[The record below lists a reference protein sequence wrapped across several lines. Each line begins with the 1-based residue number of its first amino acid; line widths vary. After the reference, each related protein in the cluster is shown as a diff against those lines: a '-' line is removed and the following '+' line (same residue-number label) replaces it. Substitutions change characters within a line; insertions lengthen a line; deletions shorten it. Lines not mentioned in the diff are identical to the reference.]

1 MIRPDNA
8 ELYRRKKGNHAL
20 GLKPAF
26 AVFLMM
32 ACLWGPCTVFSEV
45 FLPGSSQ
52 LSPLMQS
59 KAPIASIAVKNT
71 YPHDPDA
78 FTQGLLF
85 HQGFFYESTG
95 LLGKSTLA
103 RKDMK
108 TGKVLQEVQLPR
120 DFFGEG
126 IVLLKDKIYQLT
138 WQNET
143 VLIYDARSLREI
155 KKMKYSGEGWGLTS
169 DGKYLLMSNGS
180 STVTFRDP
188 ESFKIVREIQVRD
201 GDTPVGYLN
210 ELEFIRGE
218 IWANIYMEDVIV
230 RISPKNGRVT
240 GWIDLSELRSYLARN
255 ARVDVI
261 NGIAYDEKA
270 NRIFLTGKFWPKIFE
285 IQIKDKK

>member
-1 MIRPDNA
+1 MIHPDNA
-8 ELYRRKKGNHAL
+8 RKYRRKKGNHAL
-20 GLKPAF
+20 GLKPAV
-26 AVFLMM
+26 AVFLMV
-32 ACLWGPCTVFSEV
+32 AFLWGPCTVFSEV
-45 FLPGSSQ
+45 FLPGRSQ

-59 KAPIASIAVKNT
+59 KAPVASIAVKNT

-108 TGKVLQEVQLPR
+108 SGKVLQEAQLPR

-143 VLIYDARSLREI
+143 LLIYDAQSLREI
-155 KKMKYSGEGWGLTS
+155 KRMKYSGEGWGLTS

-230 RISPKNGRVT
+230 RLSPKNGRVT

-261 NGIAYDEKA
+261 NGIAYDEKT
-270 NRIFLTGKFWPKIFE
+270 NRIFLTGKYWPKIFE

>member
-1 MIRPDNA
+1 MILSYSA
-8 ELYRRKKGNHAL
+8 KGYRREKGNDAL

-26 AVFLMM
+26 AVFLMV
-32 ACLWGPCTVFSEV
+32 AFLWGPCTVFSEV
-45 FLPGSSQ
+45 FLTGRSQ
-52 LSPLMQS
+52 LSPFMQS
-59 KAPIASIAVKNT
+59 KAPVASIVVKNT
-71 YPHDPDA
+71 YPHDTEA

-108 TGKVLQEVQLPR
+108 TGKVLQEVKLPR
-120 DFFGEG
+120 EFFGEG

-138 WQNET
+138 WQNEA

-155 KKMKYSGEGWGLTS
+155 KRMKYTGEGWGLAS

-180 STVTFRDP
+180 STITFRDP
-188 ESFKIVREIQVRD
+188 KSFKTVREIQVRD
-201 GDTPVGYLN
+201 GDNPVERLN
-210 ELEFIRGE
+210 ELEFIKGE
-218 IWANIYMEDVIV
+218 IWANVYMEDVIV

-240 GWIDLSELRSYLARN
+240 GWIDLSELRSYLARS

-261 NGIAYDEKA
+261 NGIAYDGEA
-270 NRIFLTGKFWPKIFE
+270 NRIFLTGKYWPKIFE
-285 IQIKDKK
+285 IQINP

>member
-1 MIRPDNA
+1 MIRSDNA
-8 ELYRRKKGNHAL
+8 KGYRREKGNDAL

-26 AVFLMM
+26 AVFLMV
-32 ACLWGPCTVFSEV
+32 AFLWGPCTVFSEV
-45 FLPGSSQ
+45 FLPGRSQ
-52 LSPLMQS
+52 LSPFMQS
-59 KAPIASIAVKNT
+59 KAPVASIVVKNT
-71 YPHDPDA
+71 YPHDTEA

-108 TGKVLQEVQLPR
+108 TGKVLQEVKLPWE
-120 DFFGEG
+120 FFGEG

-138 WQNET
+138 WQNEA

-155 KKMKYSGEGWGLTS
+155 KRMKYTGEGWGLAS

-180 STVTFRDP
+180 STITFRDP
-188 ESFKIVREIQVRD
+188 KSFKTVREIQVRD
-201 GDTPVGYLN
+201 GDNPVERLN
-210 ELEFIRGE
+210 ELEFIKGE
-218 IWANIYMEDVIV
+218 IWANVYMEDVIV

-240 GWIDLSELRSYLARN
+240 GWIDLSELRSYLARS

-261 NGIAYDEKA
+261 NGIAYDGEA
-270 NRIFLTGKFWPKIFE
+270 NRIFLTGKYWPKIFE
-285 IQIKDKK
+285 IQINP

>member
-1 MIRPDNA
+1 
-8 ELYRRKKGNHAL
+8 
-20 GLKPAF
+20 
-26 AVFLMM
+26 
-32 ACLWGPCTVFSEV
+32 
-45 FLPGSSQ
+45 
-52 LSPLMQS
+52 MQS
-59 KAPIASIAVKNT
+59 KAPVASIVVKNT
-71 YPHDPDA
+71 YPHDPEA

-108 TGKVLQEVQLPR
+108 TGKVLEAVQLPR

-143 VLIYDARSLREI
+143 VLIYDAQSLREI

-180 STVTFRDP
+180 STITFRDP
-188 ESFKIVREIQVRD
+188 ESFKTVREIHIRD
-201 GDTPVGYLN
+201 GDTPVGNLN
-210 ELEFIRGE
+210 ELEFIKGE
-218 IWANIYMEDVIV
+218 IWANIYLEDVIV
-230 RISPKNGRVT
+230 RISPKDGRVK

-255 ARVDVI
+255 AQVDVI

-270 NRIFLTGKFWPKIFE
+270 NRIFLTGKYWPKIFE

>member
-1 MIRPDNA
+1 MTLSYSA
-8 ELYRRKKGNHAL
+8 KGYRREKGNDAL

-26 AVFLMM
+26 AVFLMV

-45 FLPGSSQ
+45 FLPGRSQ
-52 LSPLMQS
+52 LSPFMQS
-59 KAPIASIAVKNT
+59 KAPVASIVVKNT
-71 YPHDPDA
+71 YPHDTEA

-108 TGKVLQEVQLPR
+108 TGKVLQEVKLPR
-120 DFFGEG
+120 EFFGEG
-126 IVLLKDKIYQLT
+126 IVLLKDKIYQMT
-138 WQNET
+138 WQNEA

-155 KKMKYSGEGWGLTS
+155 KRMKYTGEGWGLAS

-180 STVTFRDP
+180 STITFRDP
-188 ESFKIVREIQVRD
+188 KSFKTVREIQVRD
-201 GDTPVGYLN
+201 GDNPVERLN
-210 ELEFIRGE
+210 ELEFIKGE
-218 IWANIYMEDVIV
+218 IWANVYMEDVIV

-240 GWIDLSELRSYLARN
+240 GWIDLSELRSYLARS

-261 NGIAYDEKA
+261 NGIAYDGEA
-270 NRIFLTGKFWPKIFE
+270 NRIFLTGKYWPKIFE
-285 IQIKDKK
+285 IQINP

>member
-1 MIRPDNA
+1 MIRSDNA
-8 ELYRRKKGNHAL
+8 KGYRREKGNDAL

-26 AVFLMM
+26 AVFLMV

-45 FLPGSSQ
+45 FLPGRSQ
-52 LSPLMQS
+52 LSPFMQS
-59 KAPIASIAVKNT
+59 KAPVASIVVKNT
-71 YPHDPDA
+71 YPHDTEA

-108 TGKVLQEVQLPR
+108 TGKVLQEVKLPR
-120 DFFGEG
+120 EFFGEG

-138 WQNET
+138 WQNEA

-155 KKMKYSGEGWGLTS
+155 KRMKYTGEGWGLAS

-180 STVTFRDP
+180 STITFRDP
-188 ESFKIVREIQVRD
+188 KSFKTVREIQVRD
-201 GDTPVGYLN
+201 GDNPVERLN
-210 ELEFIRGE
+210 ELEFIKGE
-218 IWANIYMEDVIV
+218 IWANVYMEDVIV

-240 GWIDLSELRSYLARN
+240 GWIDLSELRSYLARS

-261 NGIAYDEKA
+261 NGIAYDGEA
-270 NRIFLTGKFWPKIFE
+270 NRIFLTGKYWPKIFE
-285 IQIKDKK
+285 IQINP

>member
-1 MIRPDNA
+1 MIRSDNA
-8 ELYRRKKGNHAL
+8 KQDRREKGNDAL
-20 GLKPAF
+20 GMKPAF
-26 AVFLMM
+26 AVFLMV
-32 ACLWGPCTVFSEV
+32 AFLWGPCTVFSEV
-45 FLPGSSQ
+45 FLPGRSQ
-52 LSPLMQS
+52 LSPFMQS
-59 KAPIASIAVKNT
+59 KAPIASMVVKNM
-71 YPHDPDA
+71 YLHDTEA

-108 TGKVLQEVQLPR
+108 TGKVLQEVKLPR
-120 DFFGEG
+120 EFFGEG

-155 KKMKYSGEGWGLTS
+155 KRMKYTGEGWGLAS

-180 STVTFRDP
+180 SIITFRDP
-188 ESFKIVREIQVRD
+188 KSFKTVREIKVRD
-201 GDTPVGYLN
+201 GDNPVGRLN
-210 ELEFIRGE
+210 ELEFIKGE
-218 IWANIYMEDVIV
+218 IWANVYMEDVIV
-230 RISPKNGRVT
+230 RISPENGQVT
-240 GWIDLSELRSYLARN
+240 GWIDLSELRSYLARS

-270 NRIFLTGKFWPKIFE
+270 NRIFLTGKYWPKIFE
-285 IQIKDKK
+285 IQVNP